1 MGFRAKYRQVT
12 VQTNKAKWEQDVITE
27 KEKRK
32 SSSAKGSS
40 SKSGSSSNAA
50 NRPELAAFFLAL
62 RDTLI
67 EEPLLFLCVIQ
78 SLLKAVNRWIDEGV
92 KQRWWGHLTR
102 MFWQQPSRYYE
113 RGLQQRQQ
121 PFWSK

>member
-78 SLLKAVNRWIDEGV
+78 SLLKAVNRWIDEGG